1 MALQIKKYAVLITI
15 LSLITQF
22 IRLCVEV
29 SLHEEE
35 QFLSNKTMLKIG
47 EIVITALVL
56 LIVAIPEGLPLAVSI
71 SMALSIDYMKKDS
84 ILIKNVESVQTCAML
99 DELCVSKTGTLTK
112 GDLNVAK
119 VHFKRDDD
127 AEADDIAFDNGY
139 FAKCQAVRRTRNLD
153 GSPIRASKL
162 LAEADNENLR
172 PKEQNQ
178 KRKHETLMFDQLGD
192 IMTSNF
198 ISIIKECII
207 ACSDVRIEI
216 NDHDDEDN

>member
-1 MALQIKKYAVLITI
+1 
-15 LSLITQF
+15 
-22 IRLCVEV
+22 
-29 SLHEEE
+29 
-35 QFLSNKTMLKIG
+35 
-47 EIVITALVL
+47 
-56 LIVAIPEGLPLAVSI
+56 
-71 SMALSIDYMKKDS
+71 
-84 ILIKNVESVQTCAML
+84 ML

-127 AEADDIAFDNGY
+127 AEADDIAFDNSY
-139 FAKCQAVRRTRNLD
+139 FSKSQAIRRTRNLD

-162 LAEADNENLR
+162 LAMDNEMAP
-172 PKEQNQ
+172 PKESNQ

-216 NDHDDEDN
+216 NDHEDEEN